1 MVTIDLLFAVADICA
16 TGDCFEGASLNP
28 FADGVKEVMRV
39 LVGDN
44 GQSVFAA
51 VIVPCSLFA
60 GLGIIYGLAPLL
72 TVTIDRVRA
81 DAFKII
87 IMLLL
92 ASMFMG
98 GGKMARAVGIA
109 NYATIKGIDRVIHD
123 QMEAVGGI
131 NKLVSDA
138 KADGLALDTINKKLD
153 TCQKILRIQADGTP
167 NPASIQCEAEL
178 RQTIQAQKMNNP
190 DAATRLQT
198 ALSKG
203 DLMGMANA
211 IVDGTVGLPGWIGR
225 GIGNAAMEVPK
236 AIFSGWKAAV
246 LMAADVAFALS
257 LMILPIPLSFSL
269 LSAAPLMV
277 WLSSLWAVGF
287 YQFSLTVLSG
297 SFTIIAA
304 KLGPGLPLFTVDLLV
319 SLVAPILAGI
329 MAAGGGIGLFKLF
342 QQVATTLISLL
353 GKAAG
358 AAL

>member
-123 QMEAVGGI
+123 QMEAVGCI
-131 NKLVSDA
+131 NKLVNDA

-153 TCQKILRIQADGTP
+153 TCQKILRIQADGTL
-167 NPASIQCEAEL
+167 NPVKLLPSNEPTTDDAMNLIIDDIVGVSPAIAEKNVVTGWKL
-178 RQTIQAQKMNNP
+178 
-190 DAATRLQT
+190 LT
-198 ALSKG
+198 AL
-203 DLMGMANA
+203 
-211 IVDGTVGLPGWIGR
+211 I
-225 GIGNAAMEVPK
+225 EQ
-236 AIFSGWKAAV
+236 
-246 LMAADVAFALS
+246 
-257 LMILPIPLSFSL
+257 L
-269 LSAAPLMV
+269 LR
-277 WLSSLWAVGF
+277 WLF
-287 YQFSLTVLSG
+287 
-297 SFTIIAA
+297 
-304 KLGPGLPLFTVDLLV
+304 
-319 SLVAPILAGI
+319 
-329 MAAGGGIGLFKLF
+329 F
-342 QQVATTLISLL
+342 QHHYENT
-353 GKAAG
+353 
-358 AAL
+358 